1 MTTSSHLDFHIP
13 VVPEP
18 RRDWDRL
25 CVVLVLILAVLI
37 SVSGSVFRKVSKGEV
52 VGSAEAVTAP
62 AFSPASVESIHSLF
76 NGRATEEKKYRTGTY
91 RFDDPSQ

>member
-1 MTTSSHLDFHIP
+1 MTTSSHIDPHTP
-13 VVPEP
+13 VVTEP
-18 RRDWDRL
+18 QRDWDRL
-25 CVVLVLILAVLI
+25 CVVLVLILAMLI
-37 SVSGSVFRKVSKGEV
+37 CLSGFIFRKVSKGEV
-52 VGSAEAVTAP
+52 VGSAETVTAP